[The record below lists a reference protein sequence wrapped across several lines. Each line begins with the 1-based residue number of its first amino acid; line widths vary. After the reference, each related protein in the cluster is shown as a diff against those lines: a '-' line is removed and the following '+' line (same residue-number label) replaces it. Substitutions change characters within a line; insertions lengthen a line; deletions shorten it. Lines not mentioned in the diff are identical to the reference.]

1 MTRVNIK
8 QLFKNVSA
16 KLMQEFEET
25 EKTLNFPPDR
35 GGQREEAIRKFLS
48 EKLPRRYGISKG
60 FVVSPEGIQSDQCDV
75 IVYDAD
81 TSPIFYTDAN
91 QEILPIESVY
101 AVIQVKSRLT
111 PSSLDEAIKNIKSF
125 KQIPRKD
132 VTSVPLGPVGP
143 GGGISIR
150 YSQPINRKVGVLMS
164 YSLGSPYNTKTVDEV
179 SAEIIEK
186 IKKESINDRIDFV
199 CIIDRG
205 VIVPLERQ
213 DQTLMISIFDDTA
226 DVKMIGDAENS
237 VGLSFVILLSTMNG
251 VKLEQPDL
259 FAYFNQK

>member
-1 MTRVNIK
+1 MSRVNIK

-25 EKTLNFPPDR
+25 EKTLKFPPDR

-60 FVVSPEGIQSDQCDV
+60 FVVSHEGIQSDQCDV

-81 TSPIFYTDAN
+81 TSPIFYTDIN

-111 PSSLDEAIKNIKSF
+111 PTSLDDAIRNIKSF
-125 KQIPRKD
+125 KQIPRRD
-132 VTSVPLGPVGP
+132 VTSVPLGL
-143 GGGISIR
+143 GGGISIG
-150 YSQPINRKVGVLMS
+150 YNQPINKKLGVLMS
-164 YSLGSPYNTKTVDEV
+164 YTLGNPYDSKPIDEV
-179 SAEIIEK
+179 LTEVIQK
-186 IKKESINDRIDFV
+186 IKKESIDKRIDFV

-205 VIVPLERQ
+205 VIVPIKQ
-213 DQTLMISIFDDTA
+213 QGQTLMVSVFDDAA
-226 DVKMIGDAENS
+226 DMKMVGDTENS
-237 VGLSFVILLSTMNG
+237 VGLFFVILLSTLNG
-251 VKLEQPDL
+251 IKLEQPDL
-259 FAYFNQK
+259 FSYFNQK

>member
-1 MTRVNIK
+1 MSRVNIK

-25 EKTLNFPPDR
+25 EKTLKFPPDR

-60 FVVSPEGIQSDQCDV
+60 FVVSHEGIQSDQCDV

-81 TSPIFYTDAN
+81 TSPIFYTDIN

-111 PSSLDEAIKNIKSF
+111 PTSLDDAIRNIKSF

-132 VTSVPLGPVGP
+132 VTSVPLGP
-143 GGGISIR
+143 GGGISIG
-150 YSQPINRKVGVLMS
+150 YNQPINKKLGVLMS
-164 YSLGSPYNTKTVDEV
+164 YTLGNPYDSKSIDEV
-179 SAEIIEK
+179 LTEVIQK
-186 IKKESINDRIDFV
+186 IKKENIDKRIDFV

-205 VIVPLERQ
+205 VIVPIKRQ
-213 DQTLMISIFDDTA
+213 DQTLMISVFDDAA
-226 DVKMIGDAENS
+226 DIKMVGDAENS
-237 VGLSFVILLSTMNG
+237 VGLFFVILLSTLNG
-251 VKLEQPDL
+251 IKLEQPDL
-259 FAYFNQK
+259 FSYFNQK

>member
-1 MTRVNIK
+1 MNRVNIK

-25 EKTLNFPPDR
+25 EKTLSFPPDR

-60 FVVSPEGIQSDQCDV
+60 FVVSREGVQSDQCDV

-81 TSPIFYTDAN
+81 TSPIFYTDVN

-101 AVIQVKSRLT
+101 AIIQVKSRLT
-111 PSSLDEAIKNIKSF
+111 PTSLDEAIKNIKSF

-132 VTSVPLGPVGP
+132 VTSVPLGP
-143 GGGISIR
+143 GGGISIG

-164 YSLGSPYNTKTVDEV
+164 YSLGGPYDSKPINEA
-179 SAEIIEK
+179 SAEIIKK
-186 IKKESINDRIDFV
+186 IKEENITDRIDFV
-199 CIIDRG
+199 CIIDKG
-205 VIVPLERQ
+205 VIVPIKQQ

-226 DVKMIGDAENS
+226 DIKMIGDAENS
-237 VGLSFVILLSTMNG
+237 VGLSFVILLSTLNG
-251 VKLEQPDL
+251 VKLDQPDL

>member
-8 QLFKNVSA
+8 QLFKNVSS
-16 KLMQEFEET
+16 KLMQEFQET

-48 EKLPRRYGISKG
+48 EKLPRRYRISKG
-60 FVVSPEGIQSDQCDV
+60 FVVSYKGIQSDQCDV
-75 IVYDAD
+75 IICDAA
-81 TSPIFYTDAN
+81 TSPIFYTDVD
-91 QEILPIESVY
+91 QEILPVESVY

-111 PSSLDEAIKNIKSF
+111 PTSLDKAIKNIKSF
-125 KQIPRKD
+125 KQVPRKD
-132 VTSVPLGPVGP
+132 VISETLGL
-143 GGGISIR
+143 GGSISIK
-150 YSQPINRKVGVLMS
+150 YNQPINRKVGVLMS
-164 YSLGSPYNTKTVDEV
+164 YSLGRSYDSKPIDQV

-186 IKKESINDRIDFV
+186 VKKENINDRIDFV

-205 VIVPLERQ
+205 VIVPVKQQ

-226 DVKMIGDAENS
+226 DVKMVGNAENS
-237 VGLSFVILLSTMNG
+237 MGLFFVILLSTLNG

-259 FAYFNQK
+259 FAYFNQE